1 MEDELDD
8 LKLQLDILNGKLK
21 VQNIIIQDILKK
33 LNDKDI
39 SNASI
44 PEPVA
49 QTSGYCLVM

>member
-8 LKLQLDILNGKLK
+8 LKLQLDILKLE

>member
-8 LKLQLDILNGKLK
+8 LKLQLDILNGKLT

-44 PEPVA
+44 PVPVA